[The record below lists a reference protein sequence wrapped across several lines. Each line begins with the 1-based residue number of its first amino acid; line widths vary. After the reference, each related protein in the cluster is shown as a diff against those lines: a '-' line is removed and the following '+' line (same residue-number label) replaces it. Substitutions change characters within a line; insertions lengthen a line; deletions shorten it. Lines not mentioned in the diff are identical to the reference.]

1 MRRTE
6 YLNKGMLIKRLMCFE
21 DKFNHLSESLLFS
34 CYKFSKKMIGI
45 SLSNSFTTQSKMSTT
60 TNDFS
65 HRLSLADDFYRFI
78 FGNYILIRME
88 LKALKKALNTC

>member
-1 MRRTE
+1 MKT
-6 YLNKGMLIKRLMCFE
+6 NLIIC
-21 DKFNHLSESLLFS
+21 LSRYFLVAINFQ
-34 CYKFSKKMIGI
+34 KKMIGI

>member
-1 MRRTE
+1 MMR
-6 YLNKGMLIKRLMCFE
+6 NKLFWKVHKR
-21 DKFNHLSESLLFS
+21 
-34 CYKFSKKMIGI
+34 
-45 SLSNSFTTQSKMSTT
+45 FTPNFKIASKMSNR

>member
-1 MRRTE
+1 MKT
-6 YLNKGMLIKRLMCFE
+6 NLIIC
-21 DKFNHLSESLLFS
+21 LSRYFLVAINFQ
-34 CYKFSKKMIGI
+34 KKMTGI
-45 SLSNSFTTQSKMSTT
+45 SLSNSFTTQSKLTVT
-60 TNDFS
+60 TNNFS